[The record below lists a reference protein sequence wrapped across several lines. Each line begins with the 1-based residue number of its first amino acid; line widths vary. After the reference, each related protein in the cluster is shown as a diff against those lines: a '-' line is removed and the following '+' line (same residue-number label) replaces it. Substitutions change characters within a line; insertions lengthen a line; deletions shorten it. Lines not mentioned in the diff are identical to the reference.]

1 MTASSNENPNPDY
14 TNRFLPA
21 GGVKL
26 FESYNSQTT
35 RLKILT
41 YKASYKELGQAM
53 SNECTDSHFLSFSS
67 LKGK

>member
-14 TNRFLPA
+14 ANRFLPA

-35 RLKILT
+35 RLKTLT
-41 YKASYKELGQAM
+41 YKASYKELAQTM
-53 SNECTDSHFLSFSS
+53 SS
-67 LKGK
+67 